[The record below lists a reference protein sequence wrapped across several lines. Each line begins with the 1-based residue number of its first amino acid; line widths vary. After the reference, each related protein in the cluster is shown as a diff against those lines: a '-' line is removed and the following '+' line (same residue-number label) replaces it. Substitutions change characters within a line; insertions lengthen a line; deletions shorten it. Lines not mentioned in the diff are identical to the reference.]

1 MQALP
6 QSAGLNRGLALRPE
20 TAAVEDDFVN
30 DRIFQVGESDEA
42 FTLPTIPHA
51 LYKQGDVPC
60 CVSCAL
66 TAAME
71 CLSVAQPT
79 LSPLFHYHVTRY
91 DTAGADPQGAL
102 YLIDGLNTITNKG
115 ISILGLYDPVFTL
128 EAVATD
134 PDQEAYD
141 DAQTRALGRRN
152 LQLRYQSVGV
162 SSRALWARQQLLANK
177 PIVIGFRLPNT
188 YPGNFLDGDFAWKD
202 PAQFAMTDSGHC
214 VLAYGFDDAK
224 QCLRIQDC
232 QGNATFD
239 QGCWWFGYEVLDS
252 AFVQDVY
259 CLVP

>member
-1 MQALP
+1 MRL
-6 QSAGLNRGLALRPE
+6 SRSRP
-20 TAAVEDDFVN
+20 F
-30 DRIFQVGESDEA
+30 R
-42 FTLPTIPHA
+42 A

-71 CLSVAQPT
+71 CLSAAQPT

-115 ISILGLYDPVFTL
+115 ISMLGLYDPAFTL
-128 EAVATD
+128 EAVAMD
-134 PDQEAYD
+134 PDEEAYD
-141 DAQTRALGRRN
+141 DARTRALGRRN

-188 YPGNFLDGDFAWKD
+188 YPGTFLDGDFAWKD
-202 PAQFAMTDSGHC
+202 PVQFAMTNSGHC

-232 QGNATFD
+232 QGIATFD